1 MTLELRELRGDDLFT
16 MLGIIGKLDIKD
28 EFVGIFKR
36 NASITPVQ
44 PQDHLKKAP
53 TKKEKE
59 ALELKKAQEE
69 KAAEERG
76 MEAMAGLLQKVLVNL
91 GSIKTDLNRFLAEL
105 AGVSV
110 TDIQE
115 LGLTEYSSLVIG
127 FFKKPELTDFFKSIA
142 SLL

>member
-1 MTLELRELRGDDLFT
+1 MTLELRELKGDDLFT
-16 MLGIIGKLDIKD
+16 MLGIVGKLDIKD

-36 NASITPVQ
+36 NASITSIQ

-76 MEAMAGLLQKVLVNL
+76 TEAMAGLLQKVLVNL

-115 LGLTEYSSLVIG
+115 LGLMEYSSLVIG